1 MGRRRTVVRGAPR
14 ARPSLVGGVIE
25 RSRLASGLE
34 VVTETVP
41 AAASVS
47 LGAWVGTGSRDEEPK
62 SAGACHFLEHLLFKG
77 TATWSARAIAE
88 AMDAVGGEFNA
99 FTTKEYTAFYV
110 RLLGEDLSLGLDIL
124 CDVVWSAS
132 LRAHDVD
139 AERQVILEEIL
150 MRGDDPADLAHEA
163 LVAAMF
169 PGHALGRDVLGVAS
183 SIEAMPAAGI
193 RRFHRRHY
201 RPENVV
207 LAAAGALDHDEV
219 ARGVEA
225 RFAGQPGGRRPR
237 RRPPVPPDAGG
248 LTVTTRPT
256 EQAHLVVGM
265 PAPCR
270 HDDRRWA
277 VELLN
282 YILGGGLSSRLFQE
296 IRERR
301 GLVYAVYSDW
311 SPFEDAGVL
320 SVYAG
325 TAPRHLEE
333 VAALMGSELDRLA
346 EEGVTPRELDVAR
359 GALRAQT
366 LLSLEDT
373 GSRMSR
379 VGRSTL
385 LFDEALAATEVLDR
399 LDAVTLDEVAQ
410 VAASV
415 LEAPRTVAVVGPF
428 EPQHLAGLKV

>member
-1 MGRRRTVVRGAPR
+1 
-14 ARPSLVGGVIE
+14 VGGVIE

-34 VVTETVP
+34 VVTEAVP
-41 AAASVS
+41 TAASVS
-47 LGAWVGTGSRDEEPK
+47 LGAWVGTGSRDEDPR
-62 SAGACHFLEHLLFKG
+62 SAGASHFLEHLLFKG
-77 TATWSARAIAE
+77 TPTWSARAIAE

-110 RLLGEDLSLGLDIL
+110 HLLGEDLALGLDIL

-132 LRAHDVD
+132 LRPEDVD

-150 MRGDDPADLAHEA
+150 MRADDPADLAHEA
-163 LVAAMF
+163 LGAAMF
-169 PGHALGRDVLGVAS
+169 PRHALGRDVLGVAS
-183 SIEAMPAAGI
+183 SIEAMSSAAI

-207 LAAAGALDHDEV
+207 LAAAGALDHDAV

-225 RFAGQPGGRRPR
+225 RFAGQPGGSRPR
-237 RRPPVPPDAGG
+237 RRPPASPHGG
-248 LTVTTRPT
+248 LTVTSRHT
-256 EQAHLVVGM
+256 EQAQLVIGM

-270 HDDRRWA
+270 HDERRWA
-277 VELLN
+277 MELLN
-282 YILGGGLSSRLFQE
+282 HLLGGGLSSRLFQE

-301 GLVYAVYSDW
+301 GLAYSVYSDW

-325 TAPRHLEE
+325 TAPGHLEE
-333 VAALMGSELDRLA
+333 VVALMGIELDRLA
-346 EEGVTPRELDVAR
+346 EDGATPRELEVAR

-366 LLSLEDT
+366 LLSLEDS
-373 GSRMSR
+373 GARMSR

-385 LFDEALAATEVLDR
+385 LFDEPLSAAEMLDR
-399 LDAVTLDEVAQ
+399 LNAVTLDDLRQ

-415 LEAPRTVAVVGPF
+415 LGARRTLAVVGPF
-428 EPQHLAGLKV
+428 EADRLAGLEV